1 MKMNNMNNSPIKVL
15 VGSLNPVK
23 INAVQSALSPLF
35 PDQQVECLG
44 LDAPSKVADQPMTAT
59 QTRLGAINRV
69 KFCQQQ
75 QPADFYIAIEGGVDV
90 FDYGAATFAYV
101 VIANNTRQS
110 IGRSANLPLPDVV
123 YQALQQGEDLG
134 HVMDRLFKT
143 KNIKQK
149 GGAIGLLT
157 NGNATRQGT
166 YCQALTLAMSPYLHA
181 ELYAQTND

>member
-1 MKMNNMNNSPIKVL
+1 MNNKPLKVL

-23 INAVQSALSPLF
+23 VNAVHCALSPLF
-35 PDQQVECLG
+35 PNQRVECQG
-44 LDAPSKVADQPMTAT
+44 LDAPSKVADQLMTAAET
-59 QTRLGAINRV
+59 QLGAINRV

-75 QPADFYIAIEGGVDV
+75 QQADFYIAIEGGVDV

-123 YQALQQGEDLG
+123 YQALQQGEELG
-134 HVMDRLFKT
+134 HVMDRLFNT
-143 KNIKQK
+143 KNIKQQ

-157 NGNATRQGT
+157 NGHATRQAT
-166 YCQALTLAMSPYLHA
+166 YNQALTLAMSPYLHA
-181 ELYAQTND
+181 ELYARTSC